1 MYETPSFLLFL
12 AGSWFNCQ
20 CSCYNFHFIVFFV
33 PQSSFDVPNL
43 VLSVLFL
50 THPKFVFCIV
60 PFLWTYNVPS
70 SFFFY
75 LVPKILNCICLADL
89 LALFLFSSTIF
100 VPMMWFTKLFVSCS
114 SVLTKRI
121 EAQLA
126 LLHDRPTP
134 IVAPLQ
140 TYLFCY
146 LLMFLVSYM
155 MFSILNVS
163 LLNVT
168 QSSLFCFCT
177 L

>member
-70 SFFFY
+70 SFFFTWP
-75 LVPKILNCICLADL
+75 VG
-89 LALFLFSSTIF
+89 F
-100 VPMMWFTKLFVSCS
+100 VPFLKYDICS
-114 SVLTKRI
+114 YDVIYQVICVMFLSL
-121 EAQLA
+121 
-126 LLHDRPTP
+126 D
-134 IVAPLQ
+134 Q
-140 TYLFCY
+140 TYRGSTSTFARPANPHSCTSPNVPFLLFAYVPCIIY
-146 LLMFLVSYM
+146 DVLYFK
-155 MFSILNVS
+155 
-163 LLNVT
+163 
-168 QSSLFCFCT
+168 C
-177 L
+177 